1 MKQWV
6 CFFSELG
13 SEEQPY
19 AGGKGSTLA
28 RLYKK
33 GYSVPNGF
41 IIMPSAFDNNE
52 LTPEARA
59 DVQTC
64 FTKMRK
70 DYGDIVFAVRSSGLS
85 EDSVMASFA
94 GQFGTVLNVCSD
106 DELWEAIRTV
116 RQSRHSNEVQAYS
129 EVKGINV
136 SHEMAVVVQR
146 MVQAEISGV
155 LFTANPVTGNCN
167 EMMGN
172 FIVGLGENLV
182 SGKADS
188 YTFILERQSS
198 TWQKVYADVPRELRQ
213 YASKLRKLGNRL
225 EKELGCPQDI
235 EWAINGSKL
244 YVLQSRPIT
253 TLTGYNPATGEWNDS
268 MTGSYLWSNVNFGE
282 AIPEVMTPLTWTVQ
296 SNIYESWEL
305 ISGYQSSGNI
315 GGRIYLNLSIYA
327 SVLHSLRRSKEDI
340 LRFLEGLLYTRIP
353 ENMDIPVIRISKTAI
368 LSVIYNLIKMYFK
381 QNTAVRKSSRFL
393 ATNSLWCDRIREK
406 IQRIKNKDE
415 LSLVWDREILPHLKN
430 TVWYVMGSVT
440 QFSGY
445 AMKLR
450 RELTEL
456 VGADDAD
463 TLISGLSSNS
473 DVKDGSRLLA
483 SLGPV
488 LGISKV
494 SCGEMERAEYLALY
508 GHRGPNEFELSVPRP
523 VEDSDWLDQ
532 QLIQFKK
539 SPVDIEALLLKKH
552 DEFDAAWNR
561 FATSN
566 RLKAHFFRRRIRKMA
581 LKARMREAVRSEY
594 VRDRWVARNFA
605 LRAGEL
611 IGIGDDIFFLTI
623 DEVLDVLSGNKE
635 AVKFIPARKE
645 IHQRYLELPA
655 YPSIICGRFDP
666 FHWAV
671 DPQRR
676 NDIYDSSGSSIE
688 PEDSSLD
695 SNRNIITGSAGSGG
709 RIEGVVRCLNR
720 IEEGEQLEEG
730 EILVTSQTDIAW
742 TPLFPRAAAV
752 ITDVGAP
759 LSHAA
764 VIARELGIPAVVGC
778 GNATMYLRTGDRV
791 FVDGGQ
797 GIVKI
802 LSTNR
807 EIE

>member
-1 MKQWV
+1 MKLV
-6 CFFSELG
+6 SFFSELG
-13 SEEQPY
+13 SEDQPY

-28 RLYKK
+28 HLYKK

-41 IIMPSAFDNNE
+41 IIMPSAFDDNE

-94 GQFGTVLNVCSD
+94 GQFDTVLNICAD
-106 DELWEAIRTV
+106 NELCEAIRTV
-116 RQSRHSNEVQAYS
+116 RQSRHSKEVQVYS
-129 EVKGINV
+129 EVKGINI
-136 SHEMAVVVQR
+136 SHEMAVVVQH

-155 LFTANPVTGNCN
+155 LFTADPVTGNRN

-172 FIVGLGENLV
+172 FIFGLGENLV
-182 SGKADS
+182 SGKATP
-188 YTFILERQSS
+188 YTFTLERQSS
-198 TWQKVYADVPRELRQ
+198 TWQKVNVPRELRQ
-213 YASKLRKLGNRL
+213 YVSKLRKLGTRL

-235 EWAINGSKL
+235 EWAISRSKL

-253 TLTGYNPATGEWNDS
+253 TLTGYNHATGEWNDS

-296 SNIYESWEL
+296 RNIYESWEL
-305 ISGYQSSGNI
+305 LPGYQSSGNI

-327 SVLHSLRRSKEDI
+327 SVLHSLKRSKEDI
-340 LRFLEGLLYTRIP
+340 LHFLEGLLYTQIP
-353 ENMDIPVIRISKTAI
+353 ENMDIPVIRISKTAV
-368 LSVIYNLIKMYFK
+368 LSVIYNLLKMSFK
-381 QNTAVRKSSRFL
+381 QNIAVRKSSRFL
-393 ATNSLWCDRIREK
+393 ATNPLWCDRIREK

-415 LSLVWDREILPHLKN
+415 LSLLWDREILPHLKN

-463 TLISGLSSNS
+463 TLTSGLSSSS
-473 DVKDGSRLLA
+473 DVRDGLRLLA

-488 LGISKV
+488 LGISKI

-539 SPVDIEALLLKKH
+539 SPVDIEALLSKKRA
-552 DEFDAAWNR
+552 EFEASWNR
-561 FATSN
+561 FETSN
-566 RLKAHFFRRRIRKMA
+566 RLKAQFFRRRIDKVA

-594 VRDRWVARNFA
+594 VRDRWVARKFA

-611 IGIGDDIFFLTI
+611 TGIGDDIFFLTI

-645 IHQRYLELPA
+645 IYQRYSALPV

-666 FHWAV
+666 FQWTE
-671 DPQRR
+671 DPQRH
-676 NDIYDSSGSSIE
+676 NDIYNSYASSIVS
-688 PEDSSLD
+688 EDSSKE
-695 SNRNIITGSAGSGG
+695 SNRNSITGSPGSGG

-720 IEEGEQLEEG
+720 IEEGEQLEKG

-742 TPLFPRAAAV
+742 TPLFPRAAAI

-778 GNATMYLRTGDRV
+778 GNATMYLQTGDRV

-807 EIE
+807 KIE

>member
-1 MKQWV
+1 MKQGV
-6 CFFSELG
+6 YFFSELG

-19 AGGKGSTLA
+19 AGGKGSILA
-28 RLYKK
+28 HLYQK

-41 IIMPSAFDNNE
+41 IIMPSAFDNDE
-52 LTPEARA
+52 LTPEART
-59 DVQTC
+59 DVHTC

-70 DYGDIVFAVRSSGLS
+70 GYGDIIFAVRSSGLS
-85 EDSVMASFA
+85 EDSAMASFA
-94 GQFGTVLNVCSD
+94 GQFDTVLNVCSD
-106 DELWEAIRTV
+106 DELWEAVRTV
-116 RQSRHSNEVQAYS
+116 RQSRYSKEVQAYS
-129 EVKGINV
+129 KLKGINV
-136 SHEMAVVVQR
+136 SHEMAVVVQH

-155 LFTANPVTGNCN
+155 LFTANPVTGNRN
-167 EMMGN
+167 EMVGN
-172 FIVGLGENLV
+172 FIYGLGENLV
-182 SGKADS
+182 SGKATP
-188 YTFILERQSS
+188 YTFTLERQSS
-198 TWQKVYADVPRELRQ
+198 TWRKFDVDTPRELKE
-213 YASKLRKLGNRL
+213 YVSELHKLGNRL

-235 EWAINGSKL
+235 EWAIRGNTL

-268 MTGSYLWSNVNFGE
+268 LTGSYLWSNVNFGE

-296 SNIYESWEL
+296 SSIYESWKL
-305 ISGYQSSGNI
+305 LPGYQSSGNI

-353 ENMDIPVIRISKTAI
+353 ENMDIPVIRISKKAI
-368 LSVIYNLIKMYFK
+368 LSVIYNLIKMSFK
-381 QNTAVRKSSRFL
+381 QNIAGRKSSQFL
-393 ATNSLWCDRIREK
+393 ATNPLWCDRIREK
-406 IQRIKNKDE
+406 IQRIRNKNE
-415 LSLVWDREILPHLKN
+415 LSLLWDREILPHLKN

-445 AMKLR
+445 TMKLR

-463 TLISGLSSNS
+463 TLISGLSSSS
-473 DVKDGSRLLA
+473 DVRDGLRMLA

-523 VEDSDWLDQ
+523 AEDSNWLDQ

-539 SPVDIEALLLKKH
+539 SPVDIQALLSKKH
-552 DEFDAAWNR
+552 NESEAAWSR
-561 FATSN
+561 FETSN
-566 RLKAHFFRRRIRKMA
+566 RLKAQFFRRRINKAA
-581 LKARMREAVRSEY
+581 LKARMREAIRSEY
-594 VRDRWVARNFA
+594 VHDRWVARNFA

-611 IGIGDDIFFLTI
+611 TGIGDDIFFLTI

-635 AVKFIPARKE
+635 AVKFISARKE
-645 IHQRYLELPA
+645 NYRRYSALPA

-666 FHWAV
+666 LKWAE

-676 NDIYDSSGSSIE
+676 SDIYDAYGSSIAS
-688 PEDSSLD
+688 EDSSKE
-695 SNRNIITGSAGSGG
+695 SNPNIITGSAGSGG

-720 IEEGEQLEEG
+720 IEDGEQLEKG

-778 GNATMYLRTGDRV
+778 GNATMNLRTGDRV
-791 FVDGGQ
+791 FVDGSQ

-802 LSTNR
+802 LCT
-807 EIE
+807 I